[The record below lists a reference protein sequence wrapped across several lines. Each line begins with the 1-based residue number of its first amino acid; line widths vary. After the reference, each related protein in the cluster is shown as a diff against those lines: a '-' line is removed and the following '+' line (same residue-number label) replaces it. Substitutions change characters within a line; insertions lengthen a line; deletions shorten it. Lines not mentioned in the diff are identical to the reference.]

1 MIDEYP
7 RHSELDENQLVAHLP
22 QSVREHFRAIMQIV
36 ELKSDQIIQLGGVP
50 IGMVYFPITAVLS
63 LVSILAD
70 GSSTELGMVGNEGMA
85 GVPALLGTWAQP
97 FEMVVQVPGTAY
109 RMRSTALSHEARN
122 CAPLEVLLL
131 RYTQAF
137 LDQVAQGAACHS
149 HHSLKQRLC
158 RSLLTI
164 DDSVQADRF
173 QLTQEL
179 LGRMLGVGRPSVSL
193 AAESLQHAGLITYR
207 RGAITIIDRPG
218 LEATTCECYGFIRDR
233 YDRLINSA
241 RHVMQ

>member
-1 MIDEYP
+1 
-7 RHSELDENQLVAHLP
+7 LDENQLMVHLP
-22 QSVREHFRAIMQIV
+22 QSEREHLHALMQIV

-70 GSSTELGMVGNEGMA
+70 GSSTELGMVGNEGMT
-85 GVPALLGTWAQP
+85 GLPALLGTWVQP
-97 FEMVVQVPGTAY
+97 FEVVVEVPGKAY
-109 RMRSTALSHEARN
+109 RMRSTVLVHEAHV
-122 CAPLEVLLL
+122 CAPLEDLLL

-137 LDQVAQGAACHS
+137 LDQVAQGAACRS
-149 HHSLKQRLC
+149 HHSLKQRLS

-164 DDSVQADRF
+164 DDSVRADRF

-193 AAESLQHAGLITYR
+193 AAEALQQAGLITYR
-207 RGAITIIDRPG
+207 RGAITVIDRPG
-218 LEATTCECYGFIRDR
+218 LEATTCECYGLIRDR
-233 YDRLINSA
+233 YDRLINSG
-241 RHVMQ
+241 